1 MNSQISNYVGKRK
14 LQQLLKSK
22 RSSGILL
29 HITSLPGPYGIGEIG
44 KEARLFIDNLA
55 DMGQQYWQILPT
67 NNPETCNSPYD
78 TNSAFAQN
86 PFLISLE
93 GLIIDGLLKK
103 EDLDPIPNFKTKIIE
118 YKKLKDWKSSILSKA
133 AANFLNK
140 AENLL
145 LDKYNNFCSDND
157 FWLNNYAL
165 FMVIKEMQNNQKWS
179 DWEEKYKFLNL
190 EALSKVSEKYIS
202 EIEEIKV
209 LQFLFHKQWQRLKSY
224 AAGKDIKIIGDIPIY
239 ISFNSA
245 DVWTNQS
252 LFKLDEEC
260 QMLFQSGCP
269 PDHFMASGQLWGH
282 PIYDWKKHEET
293 GFRWWSNRIRHLMK
307 YVDVIR
313 VDHFNGFAKYWEVP
327 IQDLDA
333 ARGRWV
339 KAKGIELLKEV
350 FKDNNKVNLIAEDL
364 GEASADAAVLRN
376 KYGIPGMNVLQFLFY
391 DGDSIDNIE
400 ENTVLYT
407 GTHDNDT
414 SIGWFES
421 LNNKLSIDEINDLK
435 NILNSDSKGMNWS
448 MIEYSFQA
456 RAKTVIV
463 PVQDILGLG
472 SDSRMNTPGTISENN
487 WSWRMDGSALKD
499 TMLRKMRDITEEA
512 NRA

>member
-1 MNSQISNYVGKRK
+1 MDRYSNK
-14 LQQLLKSK
+14 Q
-22 RSSGILL
+22 RSSGVLL
-29 HITSLPGPYGIGEIG
+29 HISSLPGPYGIGEIG
-44 KEARLFIDNLA
+44 NEAKAFINDLVTMN
-55 DMGQQYWQILPT
+55 QQYWQILPT
-67 NNPETCNSPYD
+67 NYPERHNSPYD

-86 PFLISLE
+86 PFLISLD
-93 GLIIDGLLKK
+93 GLIEDGLLS
-103 EDLDPIPNFKTKIIE
+103 ESDLEPIPEFTNNKVEFE
-118 YKKLKDWKSSILSKA
+118 KLKKWKHILLSKA
-133 AANFLNK
+133 ATNFSNTD
-140 AENLL
+140 NND
-145 LDKYNNFCSDND
+145 LDNYHEFCEKQR
-157 FWLNNYAL
+157 FWLNGYAT
-165 FMVIKEMQNNQKWS
+165 FMVLKEMQDQTDWS
-179 DWEEKYKFLNL
+179 YWELKYRKFNENILDDI
-190 EALSKVSEKYIS
+190 ESVKKSD
-202 EIEEIKV
+202 IEEIKI
-209 LQFLFHKQWQRLKSY
+209 LQYLFHKQWKALKTY
-224 AAGKDIKIIGDIPIY
+224 ANDKGIKLIGDIPIY

-245 DVWTNQS
+245 DVWTNQE
-252 LFKLDEEC
+252 LFKLDKSC
-260 QMLFQSGCP
+260 KMKCQSGVP
-269 PDHFMASGQLWGH
+269 PDHFMESGQLWGH
-282 PIYDWKKHEET
+282 PIYNWEEHENS
-293 GFRWWSNRIRHLMK
+293 GFSWWVNRINHTMQ
-307 YVDVIR
+307 YVDLIR
-313 VDHFNGFAKYWEVP
+313 IDHFNGFAKYWEVP

-333 ARGRWV
+333 AGGSWV
-339 KAKGIELLKEV
+339 KAKGIELLEEV
-350 FKDNNKVNLIAEDL
+350 FKNNNKVNLIAEDL
-364 GEASADAAVLRN
+364 GEASVDAAVLRN

-487 WSWRMDGSALKD
+487 WSWRMDSSELKD
-499 TMLRKMRDITEEA
+499 TMLRKMRDITKEA

>member
-1 MNSQISNYVGKRK
+1 MERYSNK
-14 LQQLLKSK
+14 Q
-22 RSSGILL
+22 RSSGVLL
-29 HITSLPGPYGIGEIG
+29 HISSLPGPYGIGEIG
-44 KEARLFIDNLA
+44 NEAKAFINDLVTMN
-55 DMGQQYWQILPT
+55 QQYWQILPT
-67 NNPETCNSPYD
+67 NYPERHNSPYD

-86 PFLISLE
+86 PFLISLD
-93 GLIIDGLLKK
+93 GLIEDGLLS
-103 EDLDPIPNFKTKIIE
+103 EYDLEPIPEFINNKVEFE
-118 YKKLKDWKSSILSKA
+118 KLKKWKHILLSKA
-133 AANFLNK
+133 ATNFSNT
-140 AENLL
+140 
-145 LDKYNNFCSDND
+145 DNNDLVNYHEFCEKQG
-157 FWLNNYAL
+157 FWLNGYAT
-165 FMVIKEMQNNQKWS
+165 FMVLKEMQDQTDWS
-179 DWEEKYKFLNL
+179 YWDLKYRKFNEDILDDI
-190 EALSKVSEKYIS
+190 ESIKKS
-202 EIEEIKV
+202 EIEEIKI
-209 LQFLFHKQWQRLKSY
+209 LQYLFHKQWK
-224 AAGKDIKIIGDIPIY
+224 AIKTFANDKGIKLIGDIPIY

-245 DVWTNQS
+245 DVWTNQE
-252 LFKLDEEC
+252 LFKLDKSC
-260 QMLFQSGCP
+260 KMKCQSGVP
-269 PDHFMASGQLWGH
+269 PDHFMESGQLWGH
-282 PIYDWKKHEET
+282 PIYNWEEHENS
-293 GFRWWSNRIRHLMK
+293 GFSWWVNRINHTMQ
-307 YVDVIR
+307 YVDLIR
-313 VDHFNGFAKYWEVP
+313 IDHFNGFAKYWEVP

-333 ARGRWV
+333 AGGRWA
-339 KAKGIELLKEV
+339 KAKGIELLEEV
-350 FKDNNKVNLIAEDL
+350 FKNNNKVNLIAEDL
-364 GEASADAAVLRN
+364 GEASVDAAVLRN

-487 WSWRMDGSALKD
+487 WSWRMDSSELKD

>member
-1 MNSQISNYVGKRK
+1 MDRYSNE
-14 LQQLLKSK
+14 Q
-22 RSSGILL
+22 RSSGVLL
-29 HITSLPGPYGIGEIG
+29 HISSLPGPYGIGEIG
-44 KEARLFIDNLA
+44 NEAKAFINDLVRMN
-55 DMGQQYWQILPT
+55 QQYWQILPT
-67 NNPETCNSPYD
+67 NYPERHNSPYD

-86 PFLISLE
+86 PFLISLD
-93 GLIIDGLLKK
+93 GLIEDGLLS
-103 EDLDPIPNFKTKIIE
+103 ESDLEPIPEFTRRRVE
-118 YKKLKDWKSSILSKA
+118 FEKLKKWKKTLLKKA
-133 AANFLNK
+133 ATNFSNADNNDLT
-140 AENLL
+140 
-145 LDKYNNFCSDND
+145 KYDEFCREQG
-157 FWLNNYAL
+157 FWLNGYAT
-165 FMVIKEMQNNQKWS
+165 FMVLKEMQDQTDWS
-179 DWEEKYKFLNL
+179 YWDLKYRKFNEDILDDI
-190 EALSKVSEKYIS
+190 ESIKKS
-202 EIEEIKV
+202 EIEEIKI
-209 LQFLFHKQWQRLKSY
+209 LQYLFHKQWK
-224 AAGKDIKIIGDIPIY
+224 AIKTFANDKGIKLIGDIPIY

-245 DVWTNQS
+245 DVWTNQE
-252 LFKLDEEC
+252 LFKLDKSC
-260 QMLFQSGCP
+260 KMKCQSGVP
-269 PDHFMASGQLWGH
+269 PDHFMESGQLWGH
-282 PIYDWKKHEET
+282 PIYNWEEHENS
-293 GFRWWSNRIRHLMK
+293 GFSWWVNRINHTMQ
-307 YVDVIR
+307 YVDLIR
-313 VDHFNGFAKYWEVP
+313 IDHFNGFAKYWEVP

-333 ARGRWV
+333 AGGRWV
-339 KAKGIELLKEV
+339 KAKGIELLEEV
-350 FKDNNKVNLIAEDL
+350 FKNNNKVNLIAEDL
-364 GEASADAAVLRN
+364 GEASVDAAVLRN

-487 WSWRMDGSALKD
+487 WSWRMDSSELKD
-499 TMLRKMRDITEEA
+499 TMLRKMRDITKEA

>member
-1 MNSQISNYVGKRK
+1 MDRYSNK
-14 LQQLLKSK
+14 Q
-22 RSSGILL
+22 RSSGVLL
-29 HITSLPGPYGIGEIG
+29 HISSLPGPYGIGEIG
-44 KEARLFIDNLA
+44 NEAKAFINDLVTMN
-55 DMGQQYWQILPT
+55 QQYWQILPT
-67 NNPETCNSPYD
+67 NYPERHNSPYD

-86 PFLISLE
+86 PFLISLD
-93 GLIIDGLLKK
+93 GLIEDGLLS
-103 EDLDPIPNFKTKIIE
+103 EYDLEPIPEFINNKVEFE
-118 YKKLKDWKSSILSKA
+118 KLKKWKHILLSKA
-133 AANFLNK
+133 ATNFSNT
-140 AENLL
+140 
-145 LDKYNNFCSDND
+145 DNNDLVNYHEFCEKQG
-157 FWLNNYAL
+157 FWLNGYAT
-165 FMVIKEMQNNQKWS
+165 FMVLKEMQNQTDWS
-179 DWEEKYKFLNL
+179 YWELKYRKFNENILDDI
-190 EALSKVSEKYIS
+190 ESIKKSK
-202 EIEEIKV
+202 IEEIKI
-209 LQFLFHKQWQRLKSY
+209 LQYLFHKQWK
-224 AAGKDIKIIGDIPIY
+224 AIKTFANDKGIKLIGDIPIY

-245 DVWTNQS
+245 DVWTNQE
-252 LFKLDEEC
+252 LFKLDKSC
-260 QMLFQSGCP
+260 KMKCQSGVP
-269 PDHFMASGQLWGH
+269 PDHFMESGQLWGH
-282 PIYDWKKHEET
+282 PIYNWEEHENS
-293 GFRWWSNRIRHLMK
+293 GFSWWVNRINHTMQ
-307 YVDVIR
+307 YVDLIR
-313 VDHFNGFAKYWEVP
+313 IDHFNGFAKYWEVP

-333 ARGRWV
+333 AGGRWV
-339 KAKGIELLKEV
+339 KAKGIELLEEV
-350 FKDNNKVNLIAEDL
+350 FKNNNKVNLIAEDL
-364 GEASADAAVLRN
+364 GEASVDAAVLRN

-487 WSWRMDGSALKD
+487 WSWRMDGSELKD

>member
-1 MNSQISNYVGKRK
+1 MERYSNK
-14 LQQLLKSK
+14 Q
-22 RSSGILL
+22 RSSGVLL
-29 HITSLPGPYGIGEIG
+29 HISSLPGPYGIGEIG
-44 KEARLFIDNLA
+44 NEAKAFINDLVRMN
-55 DMGQQYWQILPT
+55 QQYWQILPT
-67 NNPETCNSPYD
+67 NYPERHNSPYD

-86 PFLISLE
+86 PFLISLD
-93 GLIIDGLLKK
+93 GLIEDGLLS
-103 EDLDPIPNFKTKIIE
+103 ESDLEPIPEFTRRRVE
-118 YKKLKDWKSSILSKA
+118 FEKLKKWKKTLLKKA
-133 AANFLNK
+133 ATNFSNADNNDLT
-140 AENLL
+140 
-145 LDKYNNFCSDND
+145 KYDEFCREQG
-157 FWLNNYAL
+157 FWLNGYAT
-165 FMVIKEMQNNQKWS
+165 FMVLKEMQDQTDWS
-179 DWEEKYKFLNL
+179 YWDLKYRKFNEDILDDI
-190 EALSKVSEKYIS
+190 ESIKKS
-202 EIEEIKV
+202 EIEEIKI
-209 LQFLFHKQWQRLKSY
+209 LQYLFHKQWK
-224 AAGKDIKIIGDIPIY
+224 AIKTFANDKGIKLIGDIPIY

-245 DVWTNQS
+245 DVWTNQE
-252 LFKLDEEC
+252 LFKLDKSC
-260 QMLFQSGCP
+260 KMKCQSGVP
-269 PDHFMASGQLWGH
+269 PDHFMESGQLWGH
-282 PIYDWKKHEET
+282 PIYNWEEHENS
-293 GFRWWSNRIRHLMK
+293 GFSWWVNRINHTMQ
-307 YVDVIR
+307 YVDLIR
-313 VDHFNGFAKYWEVP
+313 IDHFNGFAKYWEVP

-333 ARGRWV
+333 AGGRWV
-339 KAKGIELLKEV
+339 KAKGIELLEEV
-350 FKDNNKVNLIAEDL
+350 FKNNNKVNLIAEDL
-364 GEASADAAVLRN
+364 GEASVDAAVLRN

-487 WSWRMDGSALKD
+487 WSWRMDSSELKD
-499 TMLRKMRDITEEA
+499 TMLRKMRDITKEA

>member
-1 MNSQISNYVGKRK
+1 MDRYSNK
-14 LQQLLKSK
+14 Q
-22 RSSGILL
+22 RSSGVLL
-29 HITSLPGPYGIGEIG
+29 HISSLPGPYGIGEIG
-44 KEARLFIDNLA
+44 NEAKAFINDLVTMN
-55 DMGQQYWQILPT
+55 QQYWQILPT
-67 NNPETCNSPYD
+67 NYPERHNSPYD

-86 PFLISLE
+86 PFLISLD
-93 GLIIDGLLKK
+93 GLIEDGLLS
-103 EDLDPIPNFKTKIIE
+103 ESDLEPIPEFTNNKVEFE
-118 YKKLKDWKSSILSKA
+118 KLKKWKHILLSKA
-133 AANFLNK
+133 ATNFSNTV
-140 AENLL
+140 
-145 LDKYNNFCSDND
+145 NNDLVNYHEFCEKQG
-157 FWLNNYAL
+157 FWLNGYAT
-165 FMVIKEMQNNQKWS
+165 FMVLKEMQNQTDWS
-179 DWEEKYKFLNL
+179 YWELKYRKFNDNILDDI
-190 EALSKVSEKYIS
+190 ESIKKSK
-202 EIEEIKV
+202 IEEIKI
-209 LQFLFHKQWQRLKSY
+209 LQYLFHKQWK
-224 AAGKDIKIIGDIPIY
+224 AIKTFANDKGIKLIGDIPIY

-245 DVWTNQS
+245 DVWTNQE
-252 LFKLDEEC
+252 LFKLDKSC
-260 QMLFQSGCP
+260 KMKCQSGVP
-269 PDHFMASGQLWGH
+269 PDHFMESGQLWGH
-282 PIYDWKKHEET
+282 PIYNWEEHENS
-293 GFRWWSNRIRHLMK
+293 GFSWWVNRINHTMQ
-307 YVDVIR
+307 YVDLIR
-313 VDHFNGFAKYWEVP
+313 IDHFNGFAKYWEVP

-333 ARGRWV
+333 AGGRWV
-339 KAKGIELLKEV
+339 KAKGIELLEEV
-350 FKDNNKVNLIAEDL
+350 FKNNNKVNLIAEDL
-364 GEASADAAVLRN
+364 GEASVDAAVLRN

-487 WSWRMDGSALKD
+487 WSWRMDGSELKD